1 MGRAP
6 LCTPSGGDMEVLEES
21 IADCVFKALSLG
33 VAVLLEVLVN
43 V

>member
-6 LCTPSGGDMEVLEES
+6 LCTPSRGDMEVLGES
-21 IADCVFKALSLG
+21 IVDCMFKALSLW
-33 VAVLLEVLVN
+33 VAVLFEAAVN

>member
-1 MGRAP
+1 
-6 LCTPSGGDMEVLEES
+6 MEVLEES

-33 VAVLLEVLVN
+33 VAVLFEVLVN